1 MPRQRFRA
9 ALGSSLITLITY
21 LLTYFTGP
29 EGRALLPAENLHLAK
44 MEASPQEPRRGQPA
58 ARPLSPS
65 PAVPSSS
72 SAEARYATPGA
83 KAKVPSLDVPTSS
96 TGPYSHR
103 APTGTW
109 RSSAAASSARQ
120 KKELFK
126 WRKGREEA
134 LQLDGDRR
142 PGAHRRRHHR
152 AAAPA
157 LVDAPPLQSR
167 REQARAIMWSRVAA
181 RGANLR
187 RKESG
192 AQTAGFE
199 CAVR

>member
-1 MPRQRFRA
+1 MALRTQRLQGHRPDEQQATAHGRDRA
-9 ALGSSLITLITY
+9 AHLHLRSSGSSVSCAYSPTTY
-21 LLTYFTGP
+21 GPPNLRSSGRCYLSRDCTAGRRSSTRAARREPCTTRAQSNYFT
-29 EGRALLPAENLHLAK
+29 
-44 MEASPQEPRRGQPA
+44 
-58 ARPLSPS
+58 
-65 PAVPSSS
+65 
-72 SAEARYATPGA
+72 AT
-83 KAKVPSLDVPTSS
+83 SCHSRFTRS
-96 TGPYSHR
+96 TP
-103 APTGTW
+103 
-109 RSSAAASSARQ
+109 RQ

>member
-1 MPRQRFRA
+1 
-9 ALGSSLITLITY
+9 
-21 LLTYFTGP
+21 
-29 EGRALLPAENLHLAK
+29 
-44 MEASPQEPRRGQPA
+44 MERVRR
-58 ARPLSPS
+58 
-65 PAVPSSS
+65 VFF
-72 SAEARYATPGA
+72 
-83 KAKVPSLDVPTSS
+83 
-96 TGPYSHR
+96 
-103 APTGTW
+103 
-109 RSSAAASSARQ
+109 SSAAAGCARHWGPLHTAEAHTDGRESEGAKGRDPSTEQ
-120 KKELFK
+120 LLHRYKLPFKVHAVNPPPKKELFK